1 MFAGW
6 LILSEQ
12 RTEREL
18 GGCLLMFCGM
28 VLSQV
33 PIRFIRLGLT
43 RLANGKPPV

>member
-1 MFAGW
+1 
-6 LILSEQ
+6 
-12 RTEREL
+12 
-18 GGCLLMFCGM
+18 

>member
-1 MFAGW
+1 
-6 LILSEQ
+6 
-12 RTEREL
+12 
-18 GGCLLMFCGM
+18 M